1 MNPPLILPMDSRHL
15 VGLPYARTS
24 RSGPVPASN
33 FAAVLTGLGG
43 VGVEEFDDVGRI
55 AGGEAFLLFGF
66 FG

>member
-1 MNPPLILPMDSRHL
+1 MLKPMDSRHL

-33 FAAVLTGLGG
+33 FAAILTGLGG
-43 VGVEEFDDVGRI
+43 VEVEEFDDVGRI

>member
-1 MNPPLILPMDSRHL
+1 MDSRQL

-24 RSGPVPASN
+24 RGGPVPASN
-33 FAAVLTGLGG
+33 FAAILTGLGS
-43 VGVEEFDDVGRI
+43 VEVEEFDDVGRI